1 MRNIH
6 KDKKNVS
13 VFNENK
19 TTNIFFFEIYTR
31 KRGTSNSLK
40 QKIKNKK
47 LKTKNLSNRLKMQ
60 ISIDVSKSVEHLHVW
75 QQEIMSKQQF
85 TILFSSLNCF
95 DVSLLQHAKRVIF
108 VTTT

>member
-1 MRNIH
+1 
-6 KDKKNVS
+6 
-13 VFNENK
+13 
-19 TTNIFFFEIYTR
+19 
-31 KRGTSNSLK
+31 
-40 QKIKNKK
+40 
-47 LKTKNLSNRLKMQ
+47 MQ
-60 ISIDVSKSVEHLHVW
+60 ISIDVSKSGEHLHVW